1 MNYLDYSNYYFIG
14 IGGIGMSS
22 LAEYMLHINKNVEGY
37 DREKSFSSKRLINLG
52 LRIIFSENIE
62 KINLKFTDPKNTLV
76 VFTPAIDNNNKIL
89 NYFISKKFK
98 VVKRAE
104 LLSEIVNSS
113 FCIAIA
119 GTHGKTTTTSILSH
133 ILYNS
138 KLKFTSFV
146 GGVIK
151 KYKSNIIKKG
161 NDIFIVEADEYDKTF
176 LKIKPNIASILNVD
190 GDHFDIYNDID
201 DINNSFK
208 KFTKNLKKNGIIFHN
223 SNLEFDGISFGKDLK
238 SDVRLINLKNHQ
250 NKLIFDIQFKKKIFK
265 NIELNMLGDHNAL
278 NAMVA
283 FMIAISLDIEPNCI
297 IKSLKSFPG
306 IMRRF
311 SIELYE
317 PKIFI
322 DDYAHHPN
330 EINSVYNSLKILYP
344 NKKKLVIF
352 QPHLFSRT
360 KDFMNEFAKAL
371 EKFDK
376 IALLDIYPA
385 REKPI
390 EGISSLSILD
400 KINNTNKVLLDKN
413 DIGDLLSNDDHE
425 LVISMG
431 AGDIGELVE
440 SIKKTIIDQNES

>member
-22 LAEYMLHINKNVEGY
+22 LAEYMLYINKNVEGY

-104 LLSEIVNSS
+104 LLSVIVNSS

-146 GGVIK
+146 GGVMK

-190 GDHFDIYNDID
+190 GDHYDIYNDMD
-201 DINNSFK
+201 DIQNSFK
-208 KFTKNLKKNGIIFHN
+208 KFTKNLKKNGILFHN

-250 NKLIFDIQFKKKIFK
+250 NKLIFDIQLKKKTFK

-283 FMIAISLDIEPNCI
+283 FMIAISLNIEPNCI

-311 SIELYE
+311 SIELNE

-330 EINSVYNSLKILYP
+330 EINSVYNSLKTLYP

-360 KDFMNEFAKAL
+360 KDFMSEFAQAL

-390 EGISSLSILD
+390 EGITSQSILD
-400 KINNTNKVLLDKN
+400 KINNTNKVLLNKN
-413 DIGDLLSNDDHE
+413 DIKDLLSNDDHE
-425 LVISMG
+425 LVVSMG

>member
-52 LRIIFSENIE
+52 LRIIFLENFE

-190 GDHFDIYNDID
+190 GDHYDIYNDMD
-201 DINNSFK
+201 DIQNSFK
-208 KFTKNLKKNGIIFHN
+208 KFTKNLKKNGILFHN

-265 NIELNMLGDHNAL
+265 NIELNMLGDHNAF

-390 EGISSLSILD
+390 EGISSRSILD

-413 DIGDLLSNDDHE
+413 DIRDLLSNDDHE

>member
-190 GDHFDIYNDID
+190 GDHYDIYNDMD
-201 DINNSFK
+201 DIQNSFK
-208 KFTKNLKKNGIIFHN
+208 KFTKNLKKNGILFHN

-265 NIELNMLGDHNAL
+265 NIELNMLGDHNAF

-390 EGISSLSILD
+390 EGISSRSILD

-413 DIGDLLSNDDHE
+413 DIRDLLSNDDHE

>member
-62 KINLKFTDPKNTLV
+62 KINLKFKDPKNTLV

-146 GGVIK
+146 GGVMK

-190 GDHFDIYNDID
+190 GDHYDIYNDMD
-201 DINNSFK
+201 DIQNSFK
-208 KFTKNLKKNGIIFHN
+208 KFTKNLKKNGILFHN

-250 NKLIFDIQFKKKIFK
+250 NKLIFDIQLKKKIFK

-390 EGISSLSILD
+390 EGITSQSILD
-400 KINNTNKVLLDKN
+400 KINNTNKVLLNKN
-413 DIGDLLSNDDHE
+413 DIKDLLSNDDHE
-425 LVISMG
+425 LVVSMG

>member
-146 GGVIK
+146 GGVMK

-190 GDHFDIYNDID
+190 GDHYDIYNDMD
-201 DINNSFK
+201 DIQNSFK
-208 KFTKNLKKNGIIFHN
+208 KFTKNLKKNGILFHN

-250 NKLIFDIQFKKKIFK
+250 NKLIFDIQLKKKIFK

-283 FMIAISLDIEPNCI
+283 FMIAISLDIKPNCI

-390 EGISSLSILD
+390 EGISSRSILE
-400 KINNTNKVLLDKN
+400 KINNTNKVLLNKN
-413 DIGDLLSNDDHE
+413 DIRDLLSNDDHE

>member
-22 LAEYMLHINKNVEGY
+22 LAEYMLYVNKNVEGY

-52 LRIIFSENIE
+52 LRIIFSESIE
-62 KINLKFTDPKNTLV
+62 KINLKFKDPKNTLV

-190 GDHFDIYNDID
+190 GDHYDIYNDMD
-201 DINNSFK
+201 DIENSFK
-208 KFTKNLKKNGIIFHN
+208 KFTKNLKKNGILFHN
-223 SNLEFDGISFGKDLK
+223 SNLEFDGISFGKDLN
-238 SDVRLINLKNHQ
+238 SDARLINLKNHQ
-250 NKLIFDIQFKKKIFK
+250 NKLIFDIQFKKNIFK
-265 NIELNMLGDHNAL
+265 NIELNMLGDHNAF

-390 EGISSLSILD
+390 EGISSRSLLE

>member
-37 DREKSFSSKRLINLG
+37 DREKSFSSNRLINIG

-62 KINLKFTDPKNTLV
+62 KINLKFIDPKNTLV

-176 LKIKPNIASILNVD
+176 LKIKPNIASILNID
-190 GDHFDIYNDID
+190 GDHYDIYSDMD
-201 DINNSFK
+201 DIQNSFK
-208 KFTKNLKKNGIIFHN
+208 KFTKNLKKNGILFHN

-265 NIELNMLGDHNAL
+265 NIELNMLGDHNAF

-390 EGISSLSILD
+390 EGITSRSILD
-400 KINNTNKVLLDKN
+400 KINNTNKVLLNKN
-413 DIGDLLSNDDHE
+413 DIRDLLSNDDHE

>member
-22 LAEYMLHINKNVEGY
+22 LAEYMLHVNKNVEGY
-37 DREKSFSSKRLINLG
+37 DREKSFSSKRLTNLG
-52 LRIIFSENIE
+52 LRIIFSESIE
-62 KINLKFTDPKNTLV
+62 KINLKFKDPKNTLV

-98 VVKRAE
+98 VVKRAD

-190 GDHFDIYNDID
+190 GDHYDIYNDMD
-201 DINNSFK
+201 DIQNSFK
-208 KFTKNLKKNGIIFHN
+208 KFTKNLKKNGILFHN
-223 SNLEFDGISFGKDLK
+223 SNLEFDGISLGKDLK

-265 NIELNMLGDHNAL
+265 NIELNMLGDHNAF

-330 EINSVYNSLKILYP
+330 EINSVYNSLKTLYP

-390 EGISSLSILD
+390 EGISSRSILD

-413 DIGDLLSNDDHE
+413 DIRDLLSNDDHE

>member
-22 LAEYMLHINKNVEGY
+22 LAEYMLHVNKNVEGY

-52 LRIIFSENIE
+52 LRIIFSESIE
-62 KINLKFTDPKNTLV
+62 KINLKFKDPKNTLV

-89 NYFISKKFK
+89 NYFISKKFN
-98 VVKRAE
+98 VVKRAD

-190 GDHFDIYNDID
+190 GDHYDIYNDMD
-201 DINNSFK
+201 DIENSFK
-208 KFTKNLKKNGIIFHN
+208 KFTKNLKKNGILFHN

-238 SDVRLINLKNHQ
+238 SDARLINLKNHQ

-265 NIELNMLGDHNAL
+265 NIELNMLGDHNAF

-390 EGISSLSILD
+390 EGISSRSLLE

>member
-1 MNYLDYSNYYFIG
+1 
-14 IGGIGMSS
+14 MSS
-22 LAEYMLHINKNVEGY
+22 LAEYMLHLNKKIAGY
-37 DREKSFSSKRLINLG
+37 DREKSFQSQRLINLG
-52 LRIIFSENIE
+52 IRIIFSESAQ
-62 KINLKFTDPKNTLV
+62 KINSIFKNSKNTLV
-76 VFTPAIDNNNKIL
+76 VFTPAINDNNKIL
-89 NYFISKKFK
+89 SYFKSNNFK
-98 VVKRAE
+98 IVKRAD
-104 LLSEIVNSS
+104 LLAEIVNSS

-138 KLKFTSFV
+138 KLKFTSFI

-151 KYKSNIIKKG
+151 KYQTNIIINGK
-161 NDIFIVEADEYDKTF
+161 DIFIVEADEFDKTF
-176 LKIKPNIASILNVD
+176 LKIKPNIASILNID
-190 GDHFDIYNDID
+190 GDHYDIYKDLD
-201 DINNSFK
+201 EINYSFK
-208 KFTKNLKKNGIIFHN
+208 KFANSLKKSGILFHN
-223 SNLEFDGISFGKDLK
+223 SNLDLNGISFGENSFADAQI
-238 SDVRLINLKNHQ
+238 INKKNH
-250 NKLIFDIQFKKKIFK
+250 KGKTIFDIKYQNNIYRY
-265 NIELNMLGDHNAL
+265 IELNMLGDHNAF

-283 FMIAISLDIEPNCI
+283 FLIATSLGIDAKVI

-311 SIELYE
+311 SIELNN

-322 DDYAHHPN
+322 DDYAHHPS
-330 EINSVYNSLKILYP
+330 EINSVYNSLESLYP

-360 KDFMNEFAKAL
+360 KDFLSEFAQAL

-390 EGISSLSILD
+390 KGITSKSIFD
-400 KINNTNKVLLDKN
+400 RINNKNKVLISKSE
-413 DIGDLLSNDDHE
+413 ISALLLMNDHE

-431 AGDIGELVE
+431 AGDIGDLVE
-440 SIKKTIIDQNES
+440 SIKQTIIHQKWKLKY

>member
-22 LAEYMLHINKNVEGY
+22 LAEYMLHVNKNVEGY

-52 LRIIFSENIE
+52 LRIIFSESIE
-62 KINLKFTDPKNTLV
+62 KINLKFKDPKNTLV

-98 VVKRAE
+98 VVKRAD

-190 GDHFDIYNDID
+190 GDHYDIYNDMD
-201 DINNSFK
+201 DIQNSFK
-208 KFTKNLKKNGIIFHN
+208 KFTKNLKKNGILFHN

-265 NIELNMLGDHNAL
+265 NIELNMLGDHNAF

-390 EGISSLSILD
+390 EGISSRSILD

-413 DIGDLLSNDDHE
+413 DIRDLLSNDDHE

>member
-22 LAEYMLHINKNVEGY
+22 LAEYMLHVNKNVEGY

-52 LRIIFSENIE
+52 LRIIFSESIE
-62 KINLKFTDPKNTLV
+62 KINLKFKDPKNTLV

-98 VVKRAE
+98 VVKRAD

-190 GDHFDIYNDID
+190 GDHYDIYNDMD
-201 DINNSFK
+201 DIQNSFK
-208 KFTKNLKKNGIIFHN
+208 KFTKNLKKNGILFHN

-265 NIELNMLGDHNAL
+265 NIELNMLGDHNAF

-360 KDFMNEFAKAL
+360 KDFMNEFAKSL

-376 IALLDIYPA
+376 IVLLDIYPA

-390 EGISSLSILD
+390 EGISSRSLLE

-440 SIKKTIIDQNES
+440 SIKQTIIDQNES

>member
-62 KINLKFTDPKNTLV
+62 KINLKFKDTKNTLV

-89 NYFISKKFK
+89 DYFISKKFK

-190 GDHFDIYNDID
+190 GDHYDIYNDID
-201 DINNSFK
+201 DIQNSFK

-223 SNLEFDGISFGKDLK
+223 SNLEFDGISFGKDSK

-250 NKLIFDIQFKKKIFK
+250 NKLIFDIQFKKKLFK

-311 SIELYE
+311 SIELNE

-330 EINSVYNSLKILYP
+330 EINSVYNSLKTLYP

-360 KDFMNEFAKAL
+360 KDFMSEFAEAL

-390 EGISSLSILD
+390 EGVTSQSILD
-400 KINNTNKVLLDKN
+400 KINNTNKVLLNKN
-413 DIGDLLSNDDHE
+413 DIKDLLSNDDHE
-425 LVISMG
+425 LVVSMG

>member
-22 LAEYMLHINKNVEGY
+22 LAEYMLHVNKNVEGY
-37 DREKSFSSKRLINLG
+37 DREKSFSSKRLTNLG
-52 LRIIFSENIE
+52 LRIIFSESIE
-62 KINLKFTDPKNTLV
+62 KINLKFKDPKNTLV

-98 VVKRAE
+98 VVKRAD

-190 GDHFDIYNDID
+190 GDHYDIYNDMD
-201 DINNSFK
+201 DIQNSFK
-208 KFTKNLKKNGIIFHN
+208 KFTKNLKKNGILFHN
-223 SNLEFDGISFGKDLK
+223 SNLEFDGISLGKDLN

-265 NIELNMLGDHNAL
+265 NIELNMLGDHNAF

-390 EGISSLSILD
+390 EGISSRSILD

-413 DIGDLLSNDDHE
+413 DIRDLLSNDDHE

>member
-22 LAEYMLHINKNVEGY
+22 LAEYMLHVNKNVEGY
-37 DREKSFSSKRLINLG
+37 DREKSFSSKRLTNLG
-52 LRIIFSENIE
+52 LRIIFSESIE
-62 KINLKFTDPKNTLV
+62 KINLKFKDPKNTLV

-190 GDHFDIYNDID
+190 GDHYDIYNDMD
-201 DINNSFK
+201 DIQNSFK
-208 KFTKNLKKNGIIFHN
+208 KFTKNLKKNGILFHN
-223 SNLEFDGISFGKDLK
+223 SNLEFDGISLGKDLK

-265 NIELNMLGDHNAL
+265 NIELNMLGDHNAF

-390 EGISSLSILD
+390 EGISSRSILD

-413 DIGDLLSNDDHE
+413 DIRDLLSNDDHE

>member
-37 DREKSFSSKRLINLG
+37 DREKSFSSNRLINIG

-62 KINLKFTDPKNTLV
+62 KINLKFIDPKNTLV

-190 GDHFDIYNDID
+190 GDHYDIYNDME
-201 DINNSFK
+201 DIQNSFK
-208 KFTKNLKKNGIIFHN
+208 KFTKNLKKNGILFHN

-265 NIELNMLGDHNAL
+265 NIELNMLGDHNAF

-390 EGISSLSILD
+390 EGISSRSILD

-413 DIGDLLSNDDHE
+413 DIRDLLSNDDHE

>member
-1 MNYLDYSNYYFIG
+1 MNYLGYSNYYFIG

-37 DREKSFSSKRLINLG
+37 DREKSFSSKKLINLG
-52 LRIIFSENIE
+52 LRIMFSESIK
-62 KINLKFTDPKNTLV
+62 KIKSKYTDPKNTLV
-76 VFTPAIDNNNKIL
+76 VFTPAIDKKNKIL
-89 NYFISKKFK
+89 NYFISKNFK
-98 VVKRAE
+98 VVKRAD

-133 ILYNS
+133 ILYDS
-138 KLKFTSFV
+138 KLKFTSFI

-161 NDIFIVEADEYDKTF
+161 NDIFVVEADEYDKTF
-176 LKIKPNIASILNVD
+176 LKIKPNIASILNID
-190 GDHFDIYNDID
+190 GDHYDIYNNID
-201 DINNSFK
+201 DIKESFK
-208 KFTKNLKKNGIIFHN
+208 NFTKNLKKKGILFHN
-223 SNLEFDGISFGKDLK
+223 STLEFDGISFGNDSK
-238 SDVRLINLKNHQ
+238 SDVRLLNLKNHQ
-250 NKLIFDIQFKKKIFK
+250 NKLIFDIKFKKNLYK
-265 NIELNMLGDHNAL
+265 NIELNMLGDHNAS

-283 FMIAISLDIEPNCI
+283 FMIAISLDIQPNKI

-311 SIELYE
+311 SIELSE

-330 EINSVYNSLKILYP
+330 EITSVYNSLKTLYP

-360 KDFMNEFAKAL
+360 KDFVCEFAKAL

-390 EGISSLSILD
+390 KGITSKSILD
-400 KINNTNKVLLDKN
+400 KINNTNKVLVHKN
-413 DIGDLLSNDDHE
+413 DISDLLSNDDHE
-425 LVISMG
+425 LVVSMG
-431 AGDIGELVE
+431 AGDIGDLVE
-440 SIKKTIIDQNES
+440 IIKKIITDQNEN

>member
-22 LAEYMLHINKNVEGY
+22 LAEYMLYINKNVEGY

-89 NYFISKKFK
+89 SYFISKKFK

-104 LLSEIVNSS
+104 LLSVIVNSS

-146 GGVIK
+146 GGIMK

-190 GDHFDIYNDID
+190 GDHYDIYNDMD
-201 DINNSFK
+201 DIQNSFK

-250 NKLIFDIQFKKKIFK
+250 NKLIFDIQFKKKLFK
-265 NIELNMLGDHNAL
+265 NVELNMLGDHNAL

-283 FMIAISLDIEPNCI
+283 FMIAISLNIEPNCI

-311 SIELYE
+311 SIELNE

-330 EINSVYNSLKILYP
+330 EINSVYNSLKTLYP

-360 KDFMNEFAKAL
+360 KDFMSEFAEAL

-390 EGISSLSILD
+390 EGITSQSILD
-400 KINNTNKVLLDKN
+400 KINNTNKVLLNKN
-413 DIGDLLSNDDHE
+413 DIKDLLSNDDHE
-425 LVISMG
+425 LVVSMG

>member
-52 LRIIFSENIE
+52 LRIIFLENFE

-176 LKIKPNIASILNVD
+176 LKIKPNIASILNID
-190 GDHFDIYNDID
+190 GDHYDIYNDMD
-201 DINNSFK
+201 DIQNSFK
-208 KFTKNLKKNGIIFHN
+208 KFTKNLKKNGILFHN

-265 NIELNMLGDHNAL
+265 NIELNMLGDHNAF

-344 NKKKLVIF
+344 NKKKLAIF

-360 KDFMNEFAKAL
+360 KDFVNEFAKAL

-390 EGISSLSILD
+390 EGISSRSILD
-400 KINNTNKVLLDKN
+400 KINNTNKVLLNKN
-413 DIGDLLSNDDHE
+413 DIRDLLLNDDHE

>member
-22 LAEYMLHINKNVEGY
+22 LAEYMLYVNKNVEGY

-52 LRIIFSENIE
+52 LRIIFSESIE
-62 KINLKFTDPKNTLV
+62 KINLKFKDPKNTLV

-89 NYFISKKFK
+89 NYFISKKFN
-98 VVKRAE
+98 VVKRAD

-190 GDHFDIYNDID
+190 GDHYDIYNDMD
-201 DINNSFK
+201 DIENSFK
-208 KFTKNLKKNGIIFHN
+208 KFTKNLKKNGILFHN

-238 SDVRLINLKNHQ
+238 SDARLINLKNHQ

-265 NIELNMLGDHNAL
+265 NIELNMLGDHNAF

-390 EGISSLSILD
+390 EGISSRSLLE
-400 KINNTNKVLLDKN
+400 KINNTNKVLIDKN

-440 SIKKTIIDQNES
+440 SIKQTIIDQNES

>member
-62 KINLKFTDPKNTLV
+62 KINLKFKDAKNTLV

-89 NYFISKKFK
+89 DYFISKKFK

-151 KYKSNIIKKG
+151 KYNSNIIKKG

-190 GDHFDIYNDID
+190 GDHYDIYNDID
-201 DINNSFK
+201 DIQNSFK

-223 SNLEFDGISFGKDLK
+223 SNLEFDGISFGKDSK

-250 NKLIFDIQFKKKIFK
+250 NKLIFDIQFKKKLFK

-311 SIELYE
+311 SIELNE

-330 EINSVYNSLKILYP
+330 EINSVYNSLKTLYP

-360 KDFMNEFAKAL
+360 KDFMIEFAEAL

-390 EGISSLSILD
+390 EGVTSQSILD
-400 KINNTNKVLLDKN
+400 KINNTNKVLLNKN
-413 DIGDLLSNDDHE
+413 DIKDLLSNDDHE
-425 LVISMG
+425 LVVSMG